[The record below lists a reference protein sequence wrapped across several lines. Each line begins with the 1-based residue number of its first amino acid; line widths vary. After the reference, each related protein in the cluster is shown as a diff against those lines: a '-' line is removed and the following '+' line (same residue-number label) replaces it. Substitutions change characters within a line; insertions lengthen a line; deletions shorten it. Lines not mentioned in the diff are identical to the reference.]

1 MVTHEIN
8 RNTLN
13 KFDLYNVLPYQTIGV
28 RCGRLEIDWVMLGM
42 MLMSMMSLEEG
53 TVCMLA
59 WFQFFRRRNIFRLVG
74 AMSGDVLD
82 HVSLEEQKRK
92 LATLYFI

>member
-1 MVTHEIN
+1 MTHEIN

-13 KFDLYNVLPYQTIGV
+13 KFDLYNVLLSGN
-28 RCGRLEIDWVMLGM
+28 RSAMWLEIDWVMLGM

-59 WFQFFRRRNIFRLVG
+59 WFHFFRRRNIFRSVG